1 MVDEARTPDSAP
13 GDERDREHGRDMWR
27 EVMRFDAPPA
37 TDPYIEVTTEHV
49 FGRLWT
55 RPGLSM
61 RDRRLVSMT
70 VIALRGLKE
79 PLLAH
84 MSAALDSGDFEPD
97 ELQEWVLHIAHYAG
111 WPIGANAYAVLREVL
126 SHPAG
131 RNQR

>member
-1 MVDEARTPDSAP
+1 MVDEAKAS
-13 GDERDREHGRDMWR
+13 DEQGRDMWR

-84 MSAALDSGDFEPD
+84 ISAALDSGDFEAD
-97 ELQEWVLHIAHYAG
+97 ELHEWVLHMAHYGG
-111 WPIGANAYAVLREVL
+111 WPMISRCTSFTPPPKVPTGAWR
-126 SHPAG
+126 
-131 RNQR
+131 

>member
-1 MVDEARTPDSAP
+1 MAE
-13 GDERDREHGRDMWR
+13 DERDREQGRDMWR

-84 MSAALDSGDFEPD
+84 ISAALDAGDFTAD
-97 ELQEWVLHIAHYAG
+97 ELHEWVLHVAHYGG

-131 RNQR
+131 KGER